1 MAKQVKSKQVAKKQ
15 PAKAKVVKKKVS
27 PFEFE
32 SVTENLSDRQK
43 LFCMLYAGECKF
55 NGTEAAK
62 RAGYSENTANEQAP
76 RLLANVSIQ
85 NFITELK
92 KDLGLRIGVTAEDIA
107 KEYAEIAFSK
117 ITDVIGEG
125 NQVLDVTKIGD
136 KSKLVLSVKNT
147 TTETEHGSK
156 TITEVK
162 LHDKLGALD
171 KLSKMIGV
179 DGVTKVANTD
189 ERGEPIKHE
198 LPKAAVDEIISELK
212 KK

>member
-15 PAKAKVVKKKVS
+15 PGKAKVVEKKVS

-43 LFCMLYAGECKF
+43 LFCMLYAGECKL
-55 NGTEAAK
+55 NGAEAAK
-62 RAGYSENTANEQAP
+62 KAGYSENGAKEQAA
-76 RLLANVSIQ
+76 RLLTYANVNS
-85 NFITELK
+85 FIAELK

-171 KLSKMIGV
+171 KLAKMIGV

-189 ERGEPIKHE
+189 PDGNPATNPLEKLIEAGGKI
-198 LPKAAVDEIISELK
+198 VING
-212 KK
+212 

>member
-1 MAKQVKSKQVAKKQ
+1 MAKASKEQ
-15 PAKAKVVKKKVS
+15 PATKKGGS

-85 NFITELK
+85 NFIAELK

-171 KLSKMIGV
+171 KLAKMIGV

-189 ERGEPIKHE
+189 PDGNPATNPLEKLIEAGGKI
-198 LPKAAVDEIISELK
+198 VING
-212 KK
+212 